1 MWRVAAA
8 ATLSA
13 AFAAGAAAQS
23 PDGAARTLRAA
34 EADGGIRL
42 DGRLDEPVWAQAEAA
57 KDFTQAYP
65 RPGAPATFPTE
76 VRVVYR
82 GDLLYVGVRA
92 FDPHPD
98 SIASQLARRDPSGIY
113 SDWINVVIDSYL
125 DRRTAWGFAVNPRG
139 VQRDIMYFDDRS
151 EDIGWDAVW
160 AAATRVDSL
169 GWVAEMRI
177 PLSQLRF
184 GSAQGERAWGLQ
196 IQRDVAR
203 LQERASW
210 SPWTRETPG
219 FVSRFGTLT
228 GLAGIETP
236 RRMEVVPYVSSRH
249 NRTPGNEA
257 NPFYRSSETGMTVGG
272 DLRYGLPAGLTLT
285 ATLNPDFGQ
294 VEVDPAVVNLT
305 AFETFYPEKRPFF
318 VEGMDIFRFGSDSRL
333 VNWQDEEFFYTRR
346 IGRRP
351 QRVLGGGDVL
361 FTDAP
366 EQSTILGAAKVSG
379 RVGQWSVGVMDALT
393 DLEKGRY
400 FTAGGD
406 TVLTPVEPRTNYLV
420 GRAQRNFRAGGSAV
434 GGMVTAT
441 HRLGQ
446 DSVFDPLLHESAY
459 MAGVDFRHSWQ
470 ARTWTFSGYLA
481 QSRVQGEPAA
491 VSLTQ
496 RSAARYFQRPDADY
510 VELDPDRTH
519 LGGRMGKLSLER
531 TGPWF
536 GAVDYKE
543 VTPGFVVS
551 DLGFQDRT
559 DYRNLNL
566 IAGRQVTRRGRFLR
580 NYLVMAAG
588 VYAWNFGGTRLDEMY
603 LINTQGTLTNFWGFN
618 LGLTLEPG
626 AYDDRLTRGGPL
638 AAAPGRGSLTAILSS
653 DPRRPFSY
661 GVQSKYL
668 ADASGARERLA
679 AFPLAWRPSPTVR
692 LRLTPTFAWNDITGQ
707 FVRSVADTLAA
718 ETFGRR
724 YVFAD
729 VERKTVSLET
739 RLDWTFT
746 RNLSLELFAAPFVA
760 SGGYSRFKEF
770 ERPGTFDFAVY
781 GEEQGTLVRGGGC
794 ANPTGPGNLLA
805 VDPDA
810 AGPAACFNVADPSF
824 NLRSLRGNA
833 VLRWEFRPGSTVF
846 FVWQQQRENLVPIGN
861 FDVGRDF
868 RELFE
873 VPAAN
878 VFLVKVTYWIGR

>member
-1 MWRVAAA
+1 MTLSVALA
-8 ATLSA
+8 AT
-13 AFAAGAAAQS
+13 AAGAQAPEGS
-23 PDGAARTLRAA
+23 GRTVRAA
-34 EADGGIRL
+34 EAQEGIRV
-42 DGRLDEPVWAQAEAA
+42 DGRLDEPAWAQAEAA

-65 RPGAPATFPTE
+65 LPGAPATHPTE
-76 VRVVYR
+76 VRFLYR
-82 GDLLYVGVRA
+82 GDALYVGVRA

-98 SIASQLARRDPSGIY
+98 SIASQLARRDPTGIY
-113 SDWINVVIDSYL
+113 SDWVNVIIDSYL

-139 VQRDIMYFDDRS
+139 VQRDIMYSDDRS
-151 EDIGWDAVW
+151 EDMTWDAVW
-160 AAATRVDSL
+160 SAATRVDSL

-184 GSAQGERAWGLQ
+184 GSVQGERSWGVQ
-196 IQRDVAR
+196 VQRDVAR

-210 SPWTRETPG
+210 SPWTRESPG

-228 GLAGIETP
+228 GLSEISTP
-236 RRMEVVPYVSSRH
+236 RRLEVVPYVSSRH
-249 NRTPGNEA
+249 NRTPGSSA
-257 NPFYRSSETGMTVGG
+257 NPFYHSSETGASFGG
-272 DLRYGLPAGLTLT
+272 DVKYGLPAGLTLT

-351 QRVLGGGDVL
+351 QRVLAGGDIL
-361 FTDAP
+361 FADVP

-379 RVGQWSVGVMDALT
+379 RVGPWGLGVMTALT
-393 DLEKGRY
+393 DLEKGYY
-400 FTAGGD
+400 FTVGGD
-406 TVLTPVEPRTNYLV
+406 TVLTPVEPLTNYLV
-420 GRAQRNFRAGGSAV
+420 GRVQRNFRSGASSV
-434 GGMVTAT
+434 GAMTTAT
-441 HRLGQ
+441 YRMRQ
-446 DSVFDPLLHESAY
+446 DSALDALLHKSAY
-459 MAGVDFRHSWQ
+459 LAGVDFRHSWQ

-481 QSRVQGEPAA
+481 QSRVQGESAA
-491 VSLTQ
+491 LSLTQ

-510 VELDPDRTH
+510 VEFDPDRTR

-566 IAGRQVTRRGRFLR
+566 IAGHQVTRRGRFVR
-580 NYLVMAAG
+580 NYLLMGAG
-588 VYAWNFGGTRLDEMY
+588 VYAWNYGGTRIDEMY
-603 LINTQGTLTNFWGFN
+603 LVNTQGTFTNLWAFN
-618 LGLTLEPG
+618 FGVTLEPR

-638 AAAPGRGSLTAILSS
+638 AASPGRTTLSALLSS

-661 GVQSKYL
+661 GVQSKYS

-679 AFPLAWRPSPTVR
+679 AFPLAWRPSPSVR
-692 LRLTPTFAWNDITGQ
+692 LRLTPTVAWNDITGQ
-707 FVRSVADTLAA
+707 FVRSVADSLATQ
-718 ETFGRR
+718 TFGRR

-729 VERKTVSLET
+729 VDRRTVSLET

-746 RNLSLELFAAPFVA
+746 RDLSLELFAAPFVA

-781 GEEQGTLVRGGGC
+781 GDEQGTITRGAGC
-794 ANPTGPGNLLA
+794 ANPTGEGNLLA
-805 VDPDA
+805 VDPDGT
-810 AGPAACFNVADPSF
+810 GPAACFNVADPSF

-833 VLRWEFRPGSTVF
+833 VVRWEFRPGSTVF
-846 FVWQQQRENLVPIGN
+846 LVWQQQRENVVPIGT
-861 FDVGRDF
+861 FDMARDF

-878 VFLVKVTYWIGR
+878 VFLIKVTYWLGR